1 MVNLHALCGS
11 HISNGDAA
19 RLGALRGMV
28 GSWRLQTSRDA
39 CPLLVSMSCDAGIAP
54 LVTRVVEQ
62 LLRESGGDLRI
73 TVHVG
78 ERHSQFQHYRSLV
91 KGASPIVPPSGV
103 PREGFQRG
111 SAPWVMFTDDDDVW
125 HPRRVEYYLNG
136 IAELEVEPSERV
148 LALCVRGVAIGPFQ
162 GSDVERAIACGKVK
176 TSKRNDHGLEHWMFG
191 CRVSTLEDF
200 LDRASEELIADRY
213 CDMYLVKYLAYSEGF
228 MCGEIPVQAS
238 ADAMPPMW
246 EGALYAYRHERGAA
260 RFDQGM
266 PESEIVRHL
275 VVLAYI
281 ELTGGTPDMLR
292 RKLVAAVEKSYGFK
306 ASDRFLRACRELV
319 ESGEVDAFVKSPM
332 PDARPSM
339 HRVQAMGAR
348 CERHA

>member
-1 MVNLHALCGS
+1 MVCLHALCAS
-11 HISNGDAA
+11 HISEGGTA
-19 RLGALRGMV
+19 RLRAFRGMV
-28 GSWRLQTSRDA
+28 GSWRSQTSRDA

-78 ERHSQFQHYRSLV
+78 ERHSQFQYYRSLV
-91 KGASPIVPPSGV
+91 KGASPLVPPSGV
-103 PREGFQRG
+103 PREGFQMG
-111 SAPWVMFTDDDDVW
+111 GAPWVMFTDDDDVW
-125 HPRRVEYYLNG
+125 HPQRVEYYLNG

-162 GSDVERAIACGKVK
+162 GSDVERAIACGQVK
-176 TSKRNDHGLEHWMFG
+176 TGKRNEHGLEHWMFS

-200 LDRASEELIADRY
+200 VDRAGEELIADRY

-246 EGALYAYRHERGAA
+246 EGALYAYRHE
-260 RFDQGM
+260 Q
-266 PESEIVRHL
+266 
-275 VVLAYI
+275 
-281 ELTGGTPDMLR
+281 
-292 RKLVAAVEKSYGFK
+292 
-306 ASDRFLRACRELV
+306 
-319 ESGEVDAFVKSPM
+319 
-332 PDARPSM
+332 
-339 HRVQAMGAR
+339 R
-348 CERHA
+348 CVCAGHA